1 MSLDNFL
8 RDLWPKQ
15 ILIQTG
21 KHTLKYQT
29 AKVLTTRPP
38 EKRNFSNGKKKYI
51 YENQNTCSKLI
62 VEYPLTL

>member
-38 EKRNFSNGKKKYI
+38 RK
-51 YENQNTCSKLI
+51 QNLFNETKF
-62 VEYPLTL
+62 TLAPMLWLNMH